1 MRPPLFYTELMQ
13 ETDVAAVRQI
23 DRECFGTPWAAITY
37 LRELRSPA
45 TCHYLVARCKDGT
58 QKVSPKAQGS
68 GFLQTL
74 ATLLF
79 GASNSDPLAGDLLVG
94 YGGLW
99 FGVDE
104 VHITT
109 LAVAPTYQ
117 GHGIGELLL
126 NGLIDQTLTQEI
138 DLLTLEVRVSNV
150 VGQNLYRK
158 YGFEVMGKRRHYYTD
173 DGEDALIMTTPS
185 LRQPAYQ
192 AQLKKNR
199 QKLKAR
205 LANQAK
211 NFPKTLAKQPEAGG
225 SIKYLL

>member
-1 MRPPLFYTELMQ
+1 MRLPLFYTELMQ
-13 ETDVAAVRQI
+13 EADVAAVQQI
-23 DRECFGTPWAAITY
+23 DRECFSTPWAAITY
-37 LRELRSPA
+37 LRELRSPT
-45 TCHYLVARCKDGT
+45 TCRYLVARCKDVAQTFG
-58 QKVSPKAQGS
+58 QKTQGS
-68 GFLQTL
+68 GLFQTL

-79 GASNSDPLAGDLLVG
+79 GTSNADPLAGDLLVG

-117 GHGIGELLL
+117 GYGIGELLL
-126 NGLIDQTLTQEI
+126 NGLIDQTLAQEI
-138 DLLTLEVRVSNV
+138 DLLTLEVRASNI
-150 VGQNLYRK
+150 VGQTLYRK

-185 LRQPAYQ
+185 LRHPAYQ

-205 LANQAK
+205 LATQAK